1 MRWQQLFYT
10 VKGLYNLWK
19 GYNMTKTLSVRLDS
33 DIKEKAEAILE
44 LYGLDISTFLRMTI
58 HATVN
63 QGAIPY
69 EIKYNPKFRSVASLT
84 KEEIEANSTEDGNW
98 IFDEEEGRF
107 IRPEIIDEL
116 EKNGDYILPN
126 ANESIEDFM
135 KRLIANE

>member
-1 MRWQQLFYT
+1 
-10 VKGLYNLWK
+10 
-19 GYNMTKTLSVRLDS
+19 MTKTLSVRLDS

-44 LYGLDISTFLRMTI
+44 LYGLDISTFLLMTI